1 MYAVKPSEHM
11 LPILV
16 LLLVS
21 LVPPA
26 ISAFDRLRVDLTHVD
41 AGRNFTKFELLQRM
55 ALRSRARGAM
65 LAPKAAG
72 GSANSIST
80 TDVPVSPNAGEY
92 TIGVSIGTPAQPLLL
107 ILDTGSDLVWTQ
119 CQPCLSCFDQ
129 SFPLYDPSQS
139 STYSRLACSSKLCQ
153 ALPLSACH
161 AQCLYLYSYG
171 DNSTTVGTLASEAF
185 TFGSAN
191 NVTVPNLGFGCG
203 FLNGGIFNNE
213 SGIAGF
219 GRGPLSLISQL
230 GVGKFSYCFISYD
243 DDDSKSSALMLGS
256 AANLNGSSTNFRS
269 TPFIMN
275 PSRPT
280 FYYLSLDGI
289 TVGTTRLPIPKSAF
303 ALQQIGTGGVII
315 DSGTSI
321 TQLTTVAYKL
331 VRSAFLSQVKLPVAN
346 STAEGF
352 DLCFSLPSSPS
363 AKVDVP
369 KLIFHFEGADMD
381 LPRDNYLPQDSSV
394 GLMCLVMFDSGGKI
408 SIIGNFQQQNMH
420 IVYDLDDQKLSFAPA
435 RCDQL

>member
-1 MYAVKPSEHM
+1 MYAVKPSENM
-11 LPILV
+11 LPAVLV

-26 ISAFDRLRVDLTHVD
+26 ISAFDGLRVDLTHVD

-55 ALRSRARGAM
+55 ALRSRAR
-65 LAPKAAG
+65 
-72 GSANSIST
+72 
-80 TDVPVSPNAGEY
+80 EY
-92 TIGVSIGTPAQPLLL
+92 TIGVSIGTPPQPLLL
-107 ILDTGSDLVWTQ
+107 NLDTGSDLVWTQ
-119 CQPCLSCFDQ
+119 CQPCLSCFNQ
-129 SFPLYDPSQS
+129 RFPLYDPSQS
-139 STYSRLACSSKLCQ
+139 STYSPLACSSKLCR

-161 AQCLYLYSYG
+161 AQCLYLYGYG
-171 DNSTTVGTLASEAF
+171 DNSIAIGTLASEAF
-185 TFGSAN
+185 TFGSSN
-191 NVTVPNLGFGCG
+191 NITVPNLGFGCG
-203 FLNGGIFNNE
+203 FLNGGLFNNE

-219 GRGPLSLISQL
+219 GRGALSFISQL

-243 DDDSKSSALMLGS
+243 DDDSKSSTLMLGS
-256 AANLNGSSTNFRS
+256 AADLNGSATAVRS
-269 TPFIMN
+269 TPFVLN
-275 PSRPT
+275 PSQPT
-280 FYYLSLDGI
+280 FYYLSLDSI

-303 ALQQIGTGGVII
+303 ALQRNGTGGVII
-315 DSGTSI
+315 DSGTAI

-346 STAEGF
+346 ATAEFF

-381 LPRDNYLPQDSSV
+381 LPRDNYMPQDSSV
-394 GLMCLVMFDSGGKI
+394 GLMCLAMFDSGDE
-408 SIIGNFQQQNMH
+408 SSTIGNFQQQNMH
-420 IVYDLDDQKLSFAPA
+420 IVYDLDNQKLSFAPA

>member
-1 MYAVKPSEHM
+1 MYAVKPFENM

-16 LLLVS
+16 LLLLAS

-26 ISAFDRLRVDLTHVD
+26 ISAFDGLRVDLTHVD

-55 ALRSRARGAM
+55 ALRSRARSAM
-65 LAPKAAG
+65 LVSKAAG
-72 GSANSIST
+72 GSANSISA
-80 TDVPVSPNAGEY
+80 TDVPVSPNPYEY

-107 ILDTGSDLVWTQ
+107 MLDTGSDLIWTQ
-119 CQPCLSCFDQ
+119 CQPCLSCTNQ

-139 STYSRLACSSKLCQ
+139 ATYSPLPCSSKLCQ
-153 ALPLSACH
+153 ALPQSACH
-161 AQCLYLYSYG
+161 AQCLYLYDYL
-171 DNSTTVGTLASEAF
+171 DNSFTVGTLASEAF

-203 FLNGGIFNNE
+203 FQNQGNFN
-213 SGIAGF
+213 GIAGF

-230 GVGKFSYCFISYD
+230 GVRKFGYCFISYD

-256 AANLNGSSTNFRS
+256 AANLNGSSTNIQS
-269 TPFIMN
+269 TRFVTN
-275 PSRPT
+275 TSQPT
-280 FYYLSLDGI
+280 YYYLSLDGI
-289 TVGTTRLPIPKSAF
+289 TVGTTRLPIPRSAF
-303 ALQQIGTGGVII
+303 ALQQNGTGGVFI
-315 DSGTSI
+315 DSGTSF

-346 STAEGF
+346 GTAEGF

-369 KLIFHFEGADMD
+369 KLIFHLEGADMD
-381 LPRDNYLPQDSSV
+381 LPRDNYMLQDSTM
-394 GLMCLVMFDSGGKI
+394 GLMCLAMFDSGSEI

-435 RCDQL
+435 QCDQL

>member
-1 MYAVKPSEHM
+1 MYAVKSSENM
-11 LPILV
+11 LPVLV

-26 ISAFDRLRVDLTHVD
+26 ISAFNGLRVDLTHVD
-41 AGRNFTKFELLQRM
+41 AGRSFTNFELLQRM

-65 LAPKAAG
+65 LVPKAAG
-72 GSANSIST
+72 GSTNSIST
-80 TDVPVSPNAGEY
+80 TDVPVLPNVGEY
-92 TIGVSIGTPAQPLLL
+92 ILGVSIGSPAQPLLL

-119 CQPCLSCFDQ
+119 CQPCLSCFNQ
-129 SFPLYDPSQS
+129 RFPLYDPSQS
-139 STYSRLACSSKLCQ
+139 STYSPLACSSKLCQ

-171 DNSTTVGTLASEAF
+171 DQSTTVGTLASEAF
-185 TFGSAN
+185 TFRSAN

-243 DDDSKSSALMLGS
+243 DDSKSSALMLGS
-256 AANLNGSSTNFRS
+256 AAGLNGNATTVRS
-269 TPFIMN
+269 TPFVLN
-275 PSRPT
+275 PSQPT

-303 ALQQIGTGGVII
+303 ALQQNGTAGVII

-321 TQLTTVAYKL
+321 TQLTTVAYKH

-346 STAEGF
+346 GTAEGF

-381 LPRDNYLPQDSSV
+381 LPRDNYMFQDSSV
-394 GLMCLVMFDSGGKI
+394 GLMCLAMLDSGSES

-420 IVYDLDDQKLSFAPA
+420 VVYDLDNQKLSFAPA
-435 RCDQL
+435 RCDHL

>member
-1 MYAVKPSEHM
+1 MYAVKPFENM

-16 LLLVS
+16 LLLAS

-26 ISAFDRLRVDLTHVD
+26 ISAFDGLRVDLTHVD

-55 ALRSRARGAM
+55 ALRSRARSAM
-65 LAPKAAG
+65 LVSKAAG
-72 GSANSIST
+72 GSANSISA
-80 TDVPVSPNAGEY
+80 TDVPVSPNPYEY

-107 ILDTGSDLVWTQ
+107 MLDTGSDLIWTQ
-119 CQPCLSCFDQ
+119 CQPCLSCTNQ
-129 SFPLYDPSQS
+129 SFPLYDPS
-139 STYSRLACSSKLCQ
+139 
-153 ALPLSACH
+153 H
-161 AQCLYLYSYG
+161 
-171 DNSTTVGTLASEAF
+171 EAF
-185 TFGSAN
+185 TFGSTN

-203 FLNGGIFNNE
+203 FQNQGNFN
-213 SGIAGF
+213 GIAGF

-230 GVGKFSYCFISYD
+230 GVGKFGYCFISYD

-256 AANLNGSSTNFRS
+256 AASLNGSSTNIQS
-269 TPFIMN
+269 TPFVTN
-275 PSRPT
+275 TSQPT
-280 FYYLSLDGI
+280 YYYLSLDGI
-289 TVGTTRLPIPKSAF
+289 TVGTIRLPIPRSAF
-303 ALQQIGTGGVII
+303 ALQQNGTGGVFI
-315 DSGTSI
+315 DSGTSF

-346 STAEGF
+346 GTAEGF

-369 KLIFHFEGADMD
+369 KLIFHLEGADMD
-381 LPRDNYLPQDSSV
+381 LPRDNYMLQDSTM
-394 GLMCLVMFDSGGKI
+394 GLMCLAMFDSGSEI

-435 RCDQL
+435 QCDQL